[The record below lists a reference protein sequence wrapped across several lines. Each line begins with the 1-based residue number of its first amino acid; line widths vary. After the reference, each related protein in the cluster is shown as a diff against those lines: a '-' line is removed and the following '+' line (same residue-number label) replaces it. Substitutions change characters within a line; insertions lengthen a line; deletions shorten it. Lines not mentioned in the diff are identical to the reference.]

1 MDLKLRAFR
10 KKALKSQKALAE
22 EIGVSFRS
30 IQKWENGE
38 AFPNA
43 EAIWNICLA
52 LGTDPDSLLGW
63 ESPARSDP
71 ALTAPER
78 ALLADYRASDATN
91 RASISIIAANSAA
104 AAKRE
109 RTRQQRPPGGASG
122 SCNAET
128 A

>member
-1 MDLKLRAFR
+1 MLRLKEMRESAGLSQSDVA
-10 KKALKSQKALAE
+10 KALGRDKKSV
-22 EIGVSFRS
+22 GN
-30 IQKWENGE
+30 WENGRVDIKLTDFMALCDLYKCTPDE
-38 AFPNA
+38 
-43 EAIWNICLA
+43 LA
-52 LGTDPDSLLGW
+52 GW

-78 ALLADYRASDATN
+78 ALLADYRASDSAT
-91 RASISIIAANSAA
+91 RVSISIIAANSAA

-122 SCNAET
+122 SCDAET